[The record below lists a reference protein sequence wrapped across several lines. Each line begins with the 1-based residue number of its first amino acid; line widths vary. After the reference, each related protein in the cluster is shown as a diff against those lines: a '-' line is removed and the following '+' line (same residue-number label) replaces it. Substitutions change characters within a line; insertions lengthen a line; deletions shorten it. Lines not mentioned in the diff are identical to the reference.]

1 MQEIHAVIIDRQP
14 LSVDALVRLLEKM
27 GIEVEGATSSASD
40 GRVLVESRRPNL
52 VIVGVDGFETEG
64 DVWQLVHAC
73 REAVAA
79 ARIIV
84 LSSTSEPHLVSTAFA
99 EGAAAYCARTA
110 GITDLEVAIRQSFE
124 SSIFLAGARPSAAP
138 APVVPTAGNDVLTK
152 REREILRL
160 LAEGY
165 SNAQLA
171 RMLWVTQ
178 QTVKFHL
185 SNIYRKL
192 RVANRTEAS
201 RWAQRNG
208 LVSPAPQEA
217 ADGAHAA

>member
-1 MQEIHAVIIDRQP
+1 MEEIEAVIIDRQP
-14 LSVDALVRLLEKM
+14 LSADALARLLERM
-27 GIEVEGATSSASD
+27 DVNVRGLTSSSRE
-40 GRVLVESRRPNL
+40 GRAMVENYRPNL
-52 VIVGVDGFETEG
+52 VIVGVDGFETEA
-64 DVWQLVHAC
+64 DVCQLLHEC
-73 REAVAA
+73 RDAVPGAK
-79 ARIIV
+79 IIV
-84 LSSTSEPHLVSTAFA
+84 LSSSSEPHLVSTLLA

-110 GITDLEVAIRQSFE
+110 DITDLEVAIRQSFE
-124 SSIFLAGARPSAAP
+124 SSIFLAGGWSPPPPVAP
-138 APVVPTAGNDVLTK
+138 TGGSDVLTR
-152 REREILRL
+152 REREILQL

-192 RVANRTEAS
+192 KVANRTEAS

-208 LVSPAPQEA
+208 LVSSAPQEA
-217 ADGAHAA
+217 VDGVHAA